1 MMHRS
6 SAPTAAP
13 WEAPTVLSAGR
24 SLTLPQPLPQPQL
37 QQHWLKQR
45 YSPMQV
51 HDNPPIYT
59 VDEFLSIEECDK
71 LIEAGAKHLSR
82 SVVVGG
88 KDGTDKPRVSA
99 KTRTSQ
105 SYFVPKDQ
113 LPWLN
118 EKV

>member
-1 MMHRS
+1 
-6 SAPTAAP
+6 
-13 WEAPTVLSAGR
+13 
-24 SLTLPQPLPQPQL
+24 
-37 QQHWLKQR
+37 
-45 YSPMQV
+45 MQV

-105 SYFVPKDQ
+105 SYFFPKDQ